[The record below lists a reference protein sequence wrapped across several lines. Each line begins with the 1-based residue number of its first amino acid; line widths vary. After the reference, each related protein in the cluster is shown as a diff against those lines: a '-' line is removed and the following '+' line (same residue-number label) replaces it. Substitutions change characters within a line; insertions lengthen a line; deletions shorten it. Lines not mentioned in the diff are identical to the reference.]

1 MTVSQQGIDLI
12 KQFEGLRL
20 KAYQDSV
27 GVWTIGYGTTMY
39 PDGTRV
45 KKGDVITIQQADE
58 YLTKDVQ
65 RRAAAVGTIHVNQNQ
80 FDAIISFCYNLG
92 LGAWA
97 KSTLRKKIIQD
108 RNDPTIRDE
117 FMKWVNAGGK
127 KLPGL
132 VKRRKQEADLYF
144 S

>member
-1 MTVSQQGIDLI
+1 MITSQKGIDLI
-12 KQFEGLRL
+12 KKFEGLRL
-20 KAYQDSV
+20 KAYQDAV
-27 GVWTIGYGTTMY
+27 GVWTIGYGTIMY

-45 KKGDVITIQQADE
+45 KKGDVITEDRAEALLIM
-58 YLTKDVQ
+58 DVA
-65 RRAAAVGTIHVNQNQ
+65 RRSAAIGNIKVSQNQ
-80 FDAIISFCYNLG
+80 FDAIVSFCYNLG
-92 LGAWA
+92 LGAWN

-127 KLPGL
+127 RLPGL
-132 VKRRKQEADLYF
+132 VRRRKQEADLYF

>member
-1 MTVSQQGIDLI
+1 MTVSQRGIDLI

-39 PDGTRV
+39 LDGTRV
-45 KKGDVITIQQADE
+45 KKGDVITEDKAEALLRIDIA
-58 YLTKDVQ
+58 

-80 FDAIISFCYNLG
+80 FDAILSFCYNVG